1 MVPTLGSGGNRLAWG
16 NALMMISKTFEEKDK
31 KQNKTLKPESIRLEN
46 HKTPSLQKFTQRDTG
61 HPTCKAF
68 V

>member
-31 KQNKTLKPESIRLEN
+31 KQNKL
-46 HKTPSLQKFTQRDTG
+46 
-61 HPTCKAF
+61 
-68 V
+68 